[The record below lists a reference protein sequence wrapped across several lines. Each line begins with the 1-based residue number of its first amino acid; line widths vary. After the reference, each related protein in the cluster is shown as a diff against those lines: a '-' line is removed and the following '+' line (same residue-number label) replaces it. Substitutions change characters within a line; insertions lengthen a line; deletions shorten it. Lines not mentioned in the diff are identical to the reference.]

1 MNVAVIARNVGI
13 ALMANGM
20 FMALSTVVSIINGVD
35 SGFSP
40 LFLSTVI
47 TMMVGVFPLIFMRR
61 QKDINIKEG
70 LVILML
76 SWILSCV
83 VAMLPYVLWGGE
95 FSLANAWF
103 ESVSGIT
110 TTGAT
115 ILNNIEALPKSL
127 LFWRSSTH
135 YIGGLGVVVFMMMI
149 LPSIGSVKFKMSK
162 IDIDDVS
169 KSNYKYKSNQFI
181 RVVVTVYLGIT
192 VTAFLSLVLAGMP
205 AFDALN
211 HAMSVV
217 ATGGFSTKNTSIAAF
232 NSPLIELILVLFM
245 IISSLHFGLIYASFA
260 TRSPKVLKSPVT
272 RFYLFTIVIAALIVA
287 IDLLATGTCHN
298 VFQSMRYSL
307 FEVASTISTTG
318 FAITDTNPWPILSF
332 FVLIYV
338 SIQCGCSGS
347 TTSGLR
353 TDRVWI
359 LAKATRVQLLKI
371 AHPNAVIRVK
381 SGNQVIENDLVTSA
395 ALYMIIYLFLAF
407 IFAILYSVTG
417 FDLVGSIG
425 TSVSMMSNVGPGFGD
440 IGSSLGSFSEATS
453 VAKFLMSIQMLAGRL
468 GLYSVLVM
476 FVIFKKKY

>member
-13 ALMANGM
+13 ALLANAM
-20 FMALSTVVSIINGVD
+20 FMGLSTVVAVLNGLD

-40 LFLSTVI
+40 LMLSTII
-47 TMMVGVFPLIFMRR
+47 TMMVGIFPLIFVRS

-70 LVILML
+70 LVILIL
-76 SWILSCV
+76 SWVLSCV

-95 FSLANAWF
+95 FSLENAWF

-115 ILNNIEALPKSL
+115 ILNNIEGLPKSL

-169 KSNYKYKSNQFI
+169 KSNYRYKSNQFI
-181 RVVVTVYLGIT
+181 KVVVTVYLGIT
-192 VTAFLSLVLAGMP
+192 AAAFVSLFLAGMP

-217 ATGGFSTKNTSIAAF
+217 ATGGFSTKNASIAGF
-232 NSPLIELILVLFM
+232 DSPLIEFILVLFM
-245 IISSLHFGLIYASFA
+245 IVASLHFGLIYSSFA

-272 RFYLFTIVIAALIVA
+272 RFYLSTILIAFILIA
-287 IDLLATGTCHN
+287 INLLTSGMSHSL
-298 VFQSMRYSL
+298 FQSLRFSL
-307 FEVASTISTTG
+307 FEVVSTISTTG
-318 FAITDTNPWPILSF
+318 FAITDTTPWPIFSF
-332 FVLIYV
+332 FILIYV

-359 LAKATRVQLLKI
+359 LVKAVRVQLLKI

-381 SGNQVIENDLVTSA
+381 SGDQVIENDLVTSA
-395 ALYMIIYLFLAF
+395 ALYVLIYFFLIF
-407 IFAILYSVTG
+407 VFAILYSIMG
-417 FDLVGSIG
+417 FDLVGALG
-425 TSVSMMSNVGPGFGD
+425 TSVSMMSNVGPGFGE
-440 IGSSLGSFSEATS
+440 IGSSLGSFSEALPI
-453 VAKFLMSIQMLAGRL
+453 AKALMSIQMITGRL
-468 GLYSVLVM
+468 GLYSILVM
-476 FVIFKKKY
+476 FVVFKKKY